1 MDEVRACELYVG
13 DIVSVSLDVFMQESS
28 LWSAPFHIVGFDK
41 YKRKWWQIWKPK
53 WIYYVKIE
61 FLGYEVK

>member
-1 MDEVRACELYVG
+1 MDAVRACELSVG

-28 LWSAPFHIVGFDK
+28 LWSVPFHIVGFDK